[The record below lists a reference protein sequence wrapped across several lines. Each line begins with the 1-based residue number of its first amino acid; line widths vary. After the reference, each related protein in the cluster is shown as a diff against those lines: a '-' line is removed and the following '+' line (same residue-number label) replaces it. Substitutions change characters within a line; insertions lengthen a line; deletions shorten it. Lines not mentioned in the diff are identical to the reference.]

1 MNIILSPHFDDAV
14 LSLGGLLAKEGGDS
28 LIATFFAGTPLK
40 PLVRPFDV
48 RCGFTDSTQAMLERA
63 AENMRSLHSLEV
75 TDNRIRNYTHLNSD
89 YRHERKGDR
98 TPEPALEASI
108 SEEILSL
115 SHEFSTTRVKVFVP
129 GLESGKVHVDHLLVK
144 RAAINAMLAVEP
156 QTSLEWFFYQDLPY
170 AADTMDRAYPNTI
183 RNLFS
188 RKKRSEWDYSLLE
201 KNVAQ
206 DSFSVIP
213 TAIPLEERDM
223 QKKLHGI
230 SLYSSQVDHLGKHLL
245 KRIER
250 FARAQAESRSLHS
263 PYCEVT
269 YAFVLNTS

>member
-115 SHEFSTTRVKVFVP
+115 S
-129 GLESGKVHVDHLLVK
+129 KVHVDHLLVK